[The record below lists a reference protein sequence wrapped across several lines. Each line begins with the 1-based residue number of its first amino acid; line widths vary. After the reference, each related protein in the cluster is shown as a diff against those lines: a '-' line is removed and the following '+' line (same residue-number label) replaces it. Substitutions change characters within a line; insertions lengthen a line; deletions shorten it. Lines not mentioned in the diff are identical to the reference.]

1 MAPCCAIRCG
11 GETDEAKAACER
23 GVVYPDVDRLAAFYA
38 TPLGRRV
45 AAILK
50 RRLRRRLG
58 SLAGRGV
65 VFVGFGAPLLAGL
78 CQRTAWCAQLVPER
92 IGVIAAAH
100 ESALVMETALPLP
113 DDAVDVV
120 ILLHALEA
128 VSDPDALMREIWRV
142 LRPEGRLV
150 AILPRRASLWA
161 RVAHTPF
168 GYGRPWRQREIE
180 MLLTERCFIVTGS
193 ERLLRFPPFAS
204 VSLPALA
211 IERMADA
218 IHLPFGGL
226 LLVTA
231 VKRLAQPLPVMHARR
246 PAFVPAHAWR
256 RAVTNAANGSIQA
269 ACGSRKES
277 WPCGVSAWM
286 RVTTAPASRKAVS
299 SSSISAFG

>member
-1 MAPCCAIRCG
+1 M
-11 GETDEAKAACER
+11 
-23 GVVYPDVDRLAAFYA
+23 YPDVGRLAAFYA

-45 AAILK
+45 AAVLK
-50 RRLRRRLG
+50 RRVRRQVG
-58 SLAGRGV
+58 SLAGRRV
-65 VFVGFGAPLLAGL
+65 VFVGFGAPLIAGL
-78 CQRTAWCAQLVPER
+78 CERTAWRAQLIPAC
-92 IGVIAAAH
+92 IGAAA
-100 ESALVMETALPLP
+100 EARRTVLVMETALPLP

-128 VSDPDALMREIWRV
+128 VSDPDALTREIWRV
-142 LRPEGRLV
+142 LQPEGQVV

-161 RVAHTPF
+161 RVARTPF

-180 MLLTERCFIVTGS
+180 TLLAERCFVLAGS
-193 ERLLRFPPFAS
+193 ERVVRFPPFAS
-204 VSLPALA
+204 ASLPALA

-218 IHLPFGGL
+218 VHLPFGGL

-231 VKRLAQPLPVMHARR
+231 VKRLAQPLPAMRARR
-246 PAFVPAHAWR
+246 PVLAPAHAWR
-256 RAVTNAANGSIQA
+256 RAVTNAASGSIQA

-286 RVTTAPASRKAVS
+286 RVTTAPAPRKAVS

>member
-1 MAPCCAIRCG
+1 M
-11 GETDEAKAACER
+11 
-23 GVVYPDVDRLAAFYA
+23 YPDVGRLAAFYA

-58 SLAGRGV
+58 TLVGRGV
-65 VFVGFGAPLLAGL
+65 ALVGFGAPLIAGL
-78 CQRTAWCAQLVPER
+78 CERAAWNVQLIPAGL
-92 IGVIAAAH
+92 GVIAATPRAVL
-100 ESALVMETALPLP
+100 AAETALPLA
-113 DDAVDVV
+113 DEAVDVV

-128 VSDPDALMREIWRV
+128 VPDPDALMREIWRV
-142 LRPEGRLV
+142 MRPEGRMV

-161 RVAHTPF
+161 RVARTPF
-168 GYGRPWRQREIE
+168 GYGRPWRQREIAT
-180 MLLTERCFIVTGS
+180 LLAERCFLVTGN
-193 ERLLRFPPFAS
+193 ERILRFPPFAPA
-204 VSLPALA
+204 SLPALA

-218 IHLPFGGL
+218 LHLPFGGL

-231 VKRLAQPLPVMHARR
+231 VKRLAQPLPVMPARR
-246 PAFVPAHAWR
+246 PVLAPAHAWR

-286 RVTTAPASRKAVS
+286 RVTAAPAVRRADS
-299 SSSISAFG
+299 SSSISALG